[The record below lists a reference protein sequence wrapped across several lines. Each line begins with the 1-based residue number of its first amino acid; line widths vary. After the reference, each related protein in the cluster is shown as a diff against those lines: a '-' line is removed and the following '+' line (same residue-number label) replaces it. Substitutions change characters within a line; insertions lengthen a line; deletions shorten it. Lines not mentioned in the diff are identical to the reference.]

1 MLMVTTQTLD
11 EWMAEADAR
20 FGGIQN
26 AVFVC
31 PKCGNRARQ
40 MDFIMRALDEQLV
53 YQECIGRYD
62 KSATNCD
69 FAAGG
74 VLGTM
79 GQGRFVNL
87 PEARTIEVFNFG

>member
-1 MLMVTTQTLD
+1 MPMITTQTLD

-20 FGGIQN
+20 YGGLAT

-31 PKCGNRARQ
+31 PKCGHKANQ
-40 MDFIMRALDEQLV
+40 MDFISRALDEQLV
-53 YQECIGRYD
+53 YQECLGRYD
-62 KSATNCD
+62 KRVTNCD

-79 GQGRFVNL
+79 GQGRFINL
-87 PEARTIEVFNFG
+87 PEARTIEVFNFA